1 MTPIKVQK
9 GSGIND
15 AVCGM
20 FVVLTGRILSR
31 DMQKMHNCILIYPSD
46 NKEGQ
51 EHKTA
56 VSSSV
61 TEQSQRSE
69 QIRSPLVP

>member
-31 DMQKMHNCILIYPSD
+31 DVQKMHNCIL
-46 NKEGQ
+46 
-51 EHKTA
+51 
-56 VSSSV
+56 
-61 TEQSQRSE
+61 
-69 QIRSPLVP
+69 